1 MKSLNSFSSFIAEAR
16 ANNELNHA
24 EVLDLH
30 PASMSGEQ
38 RLLCAILTRA
48 LLDAMQPT
56 PLLLNEIGRRKE
68 RKREESLEFFMS
80 DSIAPFSCRWIC
92 EHLSADP
99 QGLRERLVAILSTDN
114 RDELFCKMF
123 PKMRATKLF
132 LSRFH

>member
-1 MKSLNSFSSFIAEAR
+1 MKSPTSFATLISEAR
-16 ANNELNHA
+16 ADKELNHA
-24 EVLDLH
+24 SVLDLH

-68 RKREESLEFFMS
+68 RKRGEALEFFMS
-80 DSIAPFSCRWIC
+80 ESIDPFSFRWIC

-132 LSRFH
+132 LRRWH